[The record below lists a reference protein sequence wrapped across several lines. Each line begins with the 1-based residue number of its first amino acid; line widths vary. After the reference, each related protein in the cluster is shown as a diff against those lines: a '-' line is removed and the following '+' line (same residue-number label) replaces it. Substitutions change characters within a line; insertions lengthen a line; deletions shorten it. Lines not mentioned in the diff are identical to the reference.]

1 MTEKEILKIVETQKD
16 FFKLG
21 KTLDVGFRIAHLKK
35 LYDVIKKKEDKI
47 AGALYKDL
55 GKSKSEAYMCE
66 TGLVLSEISY
76 TLKHIKKWTK
86 PRKKRTPLAQFKAVS
101 FTIAEPYGTVLV
113 MSPWNYPFLLS
124 LDPLVEAIAS
134 GNTVIIKTSEYS
146 PYTNEI
152 VKEIIEDVFCPKYA
166 TVIFG
171 GIIENQT
178 LIHAPVDY
186 IFFTGS
192 KRVGSIVYEAASK
205 MGIPVTLE
213 LGGKS
218 PCIVDRSAKIELT
231 AKRIIFGKLLN
242 LGQTCVA
249 PDYILVKREVHDKL
263 IEALKKEIIKQ
274 YGSNYLVSPN
284 YKKIIDY
291 EHFKRVISLIDEQ
304 KLIYGGGYNEEL
316 LKIEP
321 TILDNVSFSDKVM
334 QEEIFGP
341 ILPVIVYDDI
351 SEVIDYI
358 NSHDTPLACYLFARN
373 KKLIN
378 YLIRQIGFGGGC
390 INDTLIH
397 LSSSYLSFGG
407 FKESGLGSYHGKA
420 GFYTFSHTKSIIDKK
435 LWIDLPMRY
444 SPYSK
449 GKDRIIHKF
458 LK

>member
-1 MTEKEILKIVETQKD
+1 MTEKEILRIVETQKD

-284 YKKIIDY
+284 YGKIIDY

>member
-1 MTEKEILKIVETQKD
+1 MGQKD
-16 FFKLG
+16 FFRSG
-21 KTLDVGFRIAHLKK
+21 KTLDVSFRITHLKK
-35 LYDVIKKKEDKI
+35 LYDVIKQKEDKI

-66 TGLVLSEISY
+66 IGLVLNEISY
-76 TLKHIKKWTK
+76 MLKHIKKWTK
-86 PRKKRTPLAQFKAVS
+86 PRKKRSPLAQFRAVS
-101 FTIAEPYGTVLV
+101 FTITEPYGTVLV

-124 LDPLVEAIAS
+124 VDPLVEAIAA

-152 VKEIIEDVFCPKYA
+152 VKEIIEDAFDPKYA

-192 KRVGSIVYEAASK
+192 KKVGRVVYEAASK
-205 MGIPVTLE
+205 MMIPVTLE
-213 LGGKS
+213 LGGES

-242 LGQTCVA
+242 VGQTCVA
-249 PDYILVKREVHDKL
+249 PDYILVKREVHDML

-274 YGSNYLVSPN
+274 YGSNYLASPN
-284 YKKIIDY
+284 YGKIIDY
-291 EHFKRVISLIDEQ
+291 EHFKKVISLLDEQ
-304 KLIYGGGYNEEL
+304 KIIYGGGYNEEL

-321 TILDNVSFSDKVM
+321 TILDNVSYSDKVM

-351 SEVIDYI
+351 DEVIDYV
-358 NSHDTPLACYLFARN
+358 NSHDAPLACYIFARN

-378 YLIRQIGFGGGC
+378 YLIKQIGFGGGC

-397 LSSSYLSFGG
+397 LSSYLGFGG
-407 FKESGLGSYHGKA
+407 FKESGIGSYHGKA

>member
-1 MTEKEILKIVETQKD
+1 MTEKEILRIVETQKD

-192 KRVGSIVYEAASK
+192 KKVGSIVYEAASK

-284 YKKIIDY
+284 YGKIIDY

>member
-1 MTEKEILKIVETQKD
+1 MTEKEILKIVGIQKD
-16 FFKLG
+16 FFRSG
-21 KTLDVGFRIAHLKK
+21 KTLDVSFRITHLKK
-35 LYDVIKKKEDKI
+35 LYDVIKQKEDKI

-66 TGLVLSEISY
+66 IGLVLNEISY
-76 TLKHIKKWTK
+76 MLNHIKKWTK
-86 PRKKRTPLAQFKAVS
+86 PRRKRTPLAQFKAVS
-101 FTIAEPYGTVLV
+101 FTITEPYGTVLV

-124 LDPLVEAIAS
+124 LDPLVEAIAA

-152 VKEIIEDVFCPKYA
+152 VKEITEDAFDPKYA
-166 TVIFG
+166 TVILG

-192 KRVGSIVYEAASK
+192 KKVGRIVYEAASK

-242 LGQTCVA
+242 VGQTCVA

-263 IEALKKEIIKQ
+263 IEVLKKEIIKQ
-274 YGSNYLVSPN
+274 YGSNYLASPN
-284 YKKIIDY
+284 YGKIIDY
-291 EHFKRVISLIDEQ
+291 EHFKRVISLLDEQ
-304 KLIYGGGYNEEL
+304 KIIYGGGYNEEL

-321 TILDNVSFSDKVM
+321 TILDNVSYSDKVM

-358 NSHDTPLACYLFARN
+358 NSYDAPLACYIFARN

-378 YLIRQIGFGGGC
+378 YLIRQTGFGGGC

-397 LSSSYLSFGG
+397 LSSSYLGFGG

-420 GFYTFSHTKSIIDKK
+420 GFYTFSHTKSIMDKK

>member
-1 MTEKEILKIVETQKD
+1 MTEKEILRIVETQKD

-134 GNTVIIKTSEYS
+134 GNTIIIKTSEYS

-152 VKEIIEDVFCPKYA
+152 LKEIIEDAFEPKYA
-166 TVIFG
+166 TVIFC

-205 MGIPVTLE
+205 MGIPATLE

-284 YKKIIDY
+284 YGKIIDY